1 MWALVGCALGLLTL
15 LALGLRTYGAG
26 VPFHTGDFACLPY
39 KVSRWYGFTWI
50 ITHIH
55 GPVLPTIDLLFAKA
69 VVALGGV
76 MNEAMWRLPL
86 GLIGTA
92 QVPLTFVLMRR
103 LRGNV
108 WASLMAAAI
117 VAVMPSLT
125 SDARYPYGYEV
136 LGVFMASLA
145 LWAWL
150 RALDRST
157 RASRWLAGGLLG
169 LYLLSHLVIYA
180 VPIVVTTAVLISL
193 GLRKG
198 LRRLLTLST
207 LVPVILAASCILFAF
222 FGLGGGILGRMA
234 RHVGHGT
241 LNVGASTPI
250 DLLALWHGH
259 MGPIWSAFCIVAV
272 LVGLVLLVRRDRR
285 GLPAW
290 WVVVYVTPMVILL
303 DFGNIGRPTSYQI
316 QGTFAASLAGC
327 LLLQVLAESAVSL
340 SRRTRAAV
348 RVTLAGF
355 GAAVVALLLL
365 GSVSSLFTPDRWP
378 ALTGT
383 VDYGRVVPDPGFKA
397 AGWYVRE
404 HVPDDALILAT
415 HGIMGLEYPCV
426 FYYLGRHVAAA
437 EDTSFETE
445 CRIIEAVRADI
456 DIALVEPRY
465 LTRFAPRFGFTLPV
479 RFMRDGRPVLYV
491 AARSGYEIPTMDVDI
506 PQANR
511 LYDRDYRLKEV
522 PELVTELPRTAAV
535 NHEILVLLA
544 EADERLENEKGQA
557 TLSGRTSWAEP

>member
-1 MWALVGCALGLLTL
+1 ML
-15 LALGLRTYGAG
+15 LALALRTYGAG

-39 KVSRWYGFTWI
+39 KVSRWYGITWI

-55 GPVLPTIDLLFAKA
+55 GPLLPMIDLLFAKA
-69 VVALGGV
+69 VVAAGGV

-86 GLIGTA
+86 ALVGTA

-103 LRGNV
+103 LRGAI
-108 WASLMAAAI
+108 WTSLMAAAI

-150 RALDRST
+150 RDLDRST
-157 RASRWLAGGLLG
+157 RASQWLAGGLLG

-180 VPIVVTTAVLISL
+180 LPIVVTTAVLISL

-198 LRRLLTLST
+198 MRRLLTFST
-207 LVPVILAASCILFAF
+207 LAPVLLATSCILFAF
-222 FGLGGGILGRMA
+222 FGLGGGILGRMS

-241 LNVGASTPI
+241 LDAGASTPT
-250 DLLALWHGH
+250 DLLALWYEH
-259 MGPIWSAFCIVAV
+259 MGPIWSAFCIAAV
-272 LVGLVLLVRRDRR
+272 LVGLVLVGRRDRR

-290 WVVVYVTPMVILL
+290 WVVVYVTPLVLLL
-303 DFGNIGRPTSYQI
+303 DFGHIGRSSSYQI
-316 QGTFAASLAGC
+316 QGTYAASLAGC
-327 LLLQVLAESAVSL
+327 LLLQVLAESIVSL
-340 SRRTRAAV
+340 SRRARAAA
-348 RVTLAGF
+348 RVALAGF

-365 GSVSSLFTPDRWP
+365 GSVSSLFTQDRWP
-378 ALTGT
+378 AWTGT

-404 HVPDDALILAT
+404 HVPEDAVILAT
-415 HGIMGLEYPCV
+415 HGKTGLEYPCV

-437 EDTSFETE
+437 EDTSYEKE
-445 CRIIEAVRADI
+445 CRIIEAVRDDI

-465 LTRFAPRFGFTLPV
+465 LPHFAREFGFSLPV
-479 RFMRDGRPVLYV
+479 RFMRDDRPVLYI
-491 AARSGYEIPTMDVDI
+491 AARNGYEIAAMDVEI
-506 PQANR
+506 PLANR
-511 LYDRDYRLKEV
+511 LYDRDHHLSRI
-522 PELVTELPRTAAV
+522 PTPVTRLPRTAAA
-535 NHEILVLLA
+535 NRRILQVLA
-544 EADERLENEKGQA
+544 ETDESFQPHTLTAASTDGGQ
-557 TLSGRTSWAEP
+557 